1 MSLSSLIVQREV
13 ATMREVEEALAR
25 QVIYG
30 GDLATN
36 LLEVAPVDEG
46 ALTQLIAEA
55 MRLAPAP
62 MGELPVAPERA
73 RLVPSETAILRG
85 IVPLQLD
92 GEVLVVAVVEPIP
105 ADVEEGLMFALGV
118 AIDQRAAPAVRVR
131 QAIARLYG
139 APLDRRMERLIAR
152 LSGLPTPPPMPAP
165 PYTPPFG
172 SPVARTPERSEGA
185 GANANVART
194 PERSE
199 GAGANANAKA
209 NAKAN
214 APRIRT
220 PSMPFRRQTAPGFPE
235 TPGPVSAPLAAPA
248 PSDDSRDSIPPPTPV
263 VSQRRNSLLQR
274 DMPSGI
280 RPGRRRRGPITFDLA
295 KREAEE
301 ASDRDALLDLFFD
314 FSRQFFDYAALF
326 LVHGD
331 IAEGR
336 DAFGPGASRERV
348 VGIGVPL
355 DLPSLMSNA
364 REQRTP
370 LVAKAQAD
378 GLDAVLLADLQRP
391 RDAEMGIVP
400 LVVRTRAVA
409 MLLGDCAEAGVDRES
424 MQQLTTF
431 AAIVG
436 QALERIIVRRKLEG
450 FVAVGRASDVGPP
463 APEAI
468 TAPPESPPRLQA
480 ASRIIPTST
489 MPPPPPNVATVRRM
503 SGPPIP
509 REEPDS
515 PRRIGSLDPQGGGG
529 REDGS
534 AVPQLVDDLRVGSG
548 IREDL
553 DARALFDILGWET
566 GAEEPEVPPPSSAI
580 AVPLHSPPHGRTAP
594 AEELPTVIVD
604 LEEELST
611 MVDRV
616 LSGEA
621 DDSAEAELLRQ
632 GERAMR
638 VLMAR
643 FPGPVTFER
652 ARIASMPNPPRASE
666 CGPLLRLVARER
678 KVALPFVLER
688 LSDPDP
694 ETRGWATHLLCEL
707 AYDEAIPHVL
717 ARLRDPDACTRAS
730 AVQAIAAVARASPDE
745 VRDAIKDLAVSA
757 DSADRAGAFAAMAR
771 LRQPAFVPDLMR
783 ALADGDERVVAAA
796 HEALVQVTWQDFGSD
811 ALPWLKWWEQNG
823 SLHRIEWLIDSL
835 TNEVSEIR
843 RGAGEELRAMTREYF
858 GYSNDLPPRDRER
871 AQQRYRD
878 WWITE
883 GRTRFR
889 RR

>member
-13 ATMREVEEALAR
+13 ATMRQVEEALAR

-36 LLEVAPVDEG
+36 LLEVAPVNET

-55 MRLAPAP
+55 MRLTPAP
-62 MGELPVAPERA
+62 TGELPVAPERA
-73 RLVPSETAILRG
+73 RLVPQEMAISRG

-92 GEVLVVAVVEPIP
+92 GEVLVLAVAEPIP
-105 ADVEEGLMFALGV
+105 AEVEERLMFALGV
-118 AIDQRAAPAVRVR
+118 AIDQRVAPSVRIR

-139 APLDRRMERLIAR
+139 APLDRRMQRLIAR
-152 LSGLPTPPPMPAP
+152 LSGLPTPPAMRAVPS
-165 PYTPPFG
+165 TPPLG
-172 SPVARTPERSEGA
+172 SLAQSKGA
-185 GANANVART
+185 GANANV
-194 PERSE
+194 
-199 GAGANANAKA
+199 
-209 NAKAN
+209 
-214 APRIRT
+214 PRLLT
-220 PSMPFRRQTAPGFPE
+220 PSTPIRRQTAPGFPA
-235 TPGPVSAPLAAPA
+235 TPGFLLAPQTSAVDSRESAP
-248 PSDDSRDSIPPPTPV
+248 PPPVMTGRPT
-263 VSQRRNSLLQR
+263 SLVQR
-274 DMPSGI
+274 DIPSGV
-280 RPGRRRRGPITFDLA
+280 RPGRRRRGPLTFEIA

-301 ASDRDALLDLFFD
+301 ASDRDSLLDLFFD

-336 DAFGPGASRERV
+336 DASGPGASRERV

-364 REQRTP
+364 REERAP
-370 LVAKAQAD
+370 IVAKAPAD

-391 RDAEMGIVP
+391 RDAEIGILP
-400 LVVRTRAVA
+400 LVVRTRTVA
-409 MLLGDCAEAGVDRES
+409 MLLGDCGQAGVDREG
-424 MQQLTTF
+424 MQPLTTF

-450 FVAVGRASDVGPP
+450 FVAVGRASDVGNPP
-463 APEAI
+463 PTAI
-468 TAPPESPPRLQA
+468 TAPPESPPRLQG

-489 MPPPPPNVATVRRM
+489 MPPPPPNVATVRRI

-509 REEPDS
+509 REEPES
-515 PRRIGSLDPQGGGG
+515 PRRLGTGNPQATAQGDSVMA
-529 REDGS
+529 E
-534 AVPQLVDDLRVGSG
+534 QLVDDLRGAPELK
-548 IREDL
+548 EDL

-566 GAEEPEVPPPSSAI
+566 GAEEPEVPPPSSTM
-580 AVPLHSPPHGRTAP
+580 AVALHSPPPGRIAP
-594 AEELPTVIVD
+594 PEELPTVIVD
-604 LEEELST
+604 LEQELAT
-611 MVDRV
+611 IVDRV
-616 LSGEA
+616 LSGEV
-621 DDSAEAELLRQ
+621 DDGAEAELLRQ

-652 ARIASMPNPPRASE
+652 SRIASMTNPPRASE

-730 AVQAIAAVARASPDE
+730 AVQAMAAVARGSPDE
-745 VRDAIKDLAVSA
+745 VRDAIKDLALSP
-757 DSADRAGAFAAMAR
+757 DPIDRAAGFAVMSR
-771 LRQPAFVPDLMR
+771 LRQPVFVPDLMR
-783 ALADGDERVVAAA
+783 ALADGDERVVSAA
-796 HEALVQVTWQDFGSD
+796 HEALVQVTWHDFGSD
-811 ALPWLKWWEQNG
+811 ARPWLKWWEQNG
-823 SLHRIEWLIDSL
+823 SRHRIEWLIDSL
-835 TNEVSEIR
+835 NNEVSEIR
-843 RGAGEELRAMTREYF
+843 RGAGEELRTITREYF
-858 GYSNDLPPRDRER
+858 GYSSDLPPRDRER

-883 GRTRFR
+883 GRTKFR